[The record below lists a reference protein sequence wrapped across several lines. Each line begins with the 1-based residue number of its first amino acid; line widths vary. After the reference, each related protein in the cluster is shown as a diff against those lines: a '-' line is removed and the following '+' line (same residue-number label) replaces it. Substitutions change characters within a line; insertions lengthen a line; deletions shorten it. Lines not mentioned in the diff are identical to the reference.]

1 MILLISSFGPS
12 NVTGKSCRL
21 VQLVMEILH
30 TNLSQLLLGTLILLI
45 SIFLIERGLLTEADL
60 KGVDFGQDPT
70 QVDYAK
76 VFEQRRPLLKKAVAN
91 FLKSGD
97 QKDSKPFAKPM
108 LLGWNYLQNTWLSKN
123 TLI

>member
-21 VQLVMEILH
+21 VQLVMETLH
-30 TNLSQLLLGTLILLI
+30 TNLSQLFAGNTHFIDFDLLI
-45 SIFLIERGLLTEADL
+45 EQGLLTEADL

-76 VFEQRRPLLKKAVAN
+76 VFEQRRPLLEKAVAI
-91 FLKSGD
+91 S
-97 QKDSKPFAKPM
+97 
-108 LLGWNYLQNTWLSKN
+108 
-123 TLI
+123 